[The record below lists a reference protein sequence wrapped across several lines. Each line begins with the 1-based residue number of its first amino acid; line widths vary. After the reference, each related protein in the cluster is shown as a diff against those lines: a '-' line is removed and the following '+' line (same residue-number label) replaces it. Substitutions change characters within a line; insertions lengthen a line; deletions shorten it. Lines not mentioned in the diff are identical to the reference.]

1 MRGGHSRNNKWTE
14 QQVGEILHNPIY
26 VGMGP
31 FPPLIDE
38 ATWIACQEQLFR
50 TEGVQPALKHM
61 RQVLTT
67 TLGMTPACLADPD
80 WPERAAAEIARRS
93 ASTYFRELFG
103 SLRKE
108 LDGPPE

>member
-1 MRGGHSRNNKWTE
+1 MRGGQSRNDRWTE
-14 QQVGEILHNPIY
+14 RQVREILHNPIY

-80 WPERAAAEIARRS
+80 WPERAAAEITQRTA
-93 ASTYFRELFG
+93 ATYFRELFEC
-103 SLRKE
+103 LREE
-108 LDGPPE
+108 LGGPTE